1 MSQTNGSGEVAVI
14 GVTKR
19 FGETV
24 AVKDLSLTIPHGAYC
39 CLLGPSGCGKTT
51 ILRMIAGHEKPTS
64 GDIRIG
70 GQSVIGLPQIQRG
83 TAMMFQS
90 YALFPHRSVLD
101 NVAFAL
107 KMRGAGTAERHA
119 KARELLT
126 KVQLEKFADRLPAQL
141 SGGQQQRVA
150 LARALITNPR
160 VLLLDEPLSA
170 LDEYLRLRMRGELR
184 RVQKELGITFVHVTH
199 TQLEAI
205 AVADTVVVMAQGRIE
220 QAASA
225 RDIFVAPRN
234 AYVARFVGG
243 QNVLSGTVES
253 TMNGMAAVAGKNG
266 VRFAFPV
273 GDLRPMRGS
282 SLWGSIRRDRIALE
296 KVAPGTKPTVGL
308 NAVLG
313 EVHTLENQGSYVKV
327 TLDLADSE
335 EFVANVQ
342 DETFF
347 AHPLD
352 IGDRVVARWSAS
364 DVKLLDDGPIAEQSA
379 PAETAVATA
388 R

>member
-1 MSQTNGSGEVAVI
+1 MAEASRSGEVAVV

-19 FGETV
+19 FGETT
-24 AVKDLSLTIPHGAYC
+24 AVKDLSLTIPHGSYC

-51 ILRMIAGHEKPTS
+51 ILRMIAGHENPTT

-70 GQSVIGLPQIQRG
+70 GESVVGLPQVRRG

-107 KMRGAGTAERHA
+107 KMRGAGLAERHA

-126 KVQLEKFADRLPAQL
+126 KVQLENFADRLPAPL
-141 SGGQQQRVA
+141 SGGPQQRGGA
-150 LARALITNPR
+150 LPRALITSPL
-160 VLLLDEPLSA
+160 VLRLDEPLSA

-184 RVQKELGITFVHVTH
+184 RVQKELGITFIHVTH

-205 AVADTVVVMAQGRIE
+205 AVADTVVVMAHGHIE

-225 RDIFVAPRN
+225 RDIFIAPRN

-253 TMNGMAAVAGKNG
+253 AMNGTAAVAAENG
-266 VRFAFPV
+266 ARFAFPV
-273 GDLRPMRGS
+273 GGIRPLRGS
-282 SLWGSIRRDRIALE
+282 
-296 KVAPGTKPTVGL
+296 
-308 NAVLG
+308 
-313 EVHTLENQGSYVKV
+313 
-327 TLDLADSE
+327 
-335 EFVANVQ
+335 
-342 DETFF
+342 
-347 AHPLD
+347 
-352 IGDRVVARWSAS
+352 
-364 DVKLLDDGPIAEQSA
+364 
-379 PAETAVATA
+379 
-388 R
+388 

>member
-1 MSQTNGSGEVAVI
+1 MAEASGSGEVAVV

-19 FGETV
+19 FGETT
-24 AVKDLSLTIPHGAYC
+24 AVKDLSLTIPHGSYC

-51 ILRMIAGHEKPTS
+51 ILRLIAGHENPTT
-64 GDIRIG
+64 GNIRIG
-70 GQSVIGLPQIQRG
+70 GESVVGLPQVRRG

-107 KMRGAGTAERHA
+107 KMRGAGLAERHA

-126 KVQLEKFADRLPAQL
+126 KVQLENFADRLPAQL

-184 RVQKELGITFVHVTH
+184 RVQKELGITFIHVTH

-205 AVADTVVVMAQGRIE
+205 AVADTVVVMAHGRIE

-225 RDIFVAPRN
+225 RDIFIAPRN

-253 TMNGMAAVAGKNG
+253 AMNGTAAVAAGNG
-266 VRFAFPV
+266 ARFAFPV
-273 GDLRPMRGS
+273 GGIPPPRRSKL
-282 SLWGSIRRDRIALE
+282 LGSIRRDRITLE
-296 KVAPGTKPTVGL
+296 NVPPGAKPVGGL
-308 NAVLG
+308 NTVVG
-313 EVHTLENQGSYVKV
+313 EVHTLQDHGSYVQV
-327 TLDLADSE
+327 TLEMADDE
-335 EFVANVQ
+335 EFGAN
-342 DETFF
+342 
-347 AHPLD
+347 
-352 IGDRVVARWSAS
+352 
-364 DVKLLDDGPIAEQSA
+364 
-379 PAETAVATA
+379 
-388 R
+388 

>member
-1 MSQTNGSGEVAVI
+1 MAAVTRSGEIAVV

-19 FGETV
+19 FGETI
-24 AVKDLSLTIPHGAYC
+24 AVEDLSLTIPHGAYC

-51 ILRMIAGHEKPTS
+51 ILRMIAGHENPTI

-70 GQSVIGLPQIQRG
+70 GGSVVGLPQVRRG
-83 TAMMFQS
+83 TAMMFQN

-107 KMRGAGTAERHA
+107 KVRGTGTMARYA
-119 KARELLT
+119 RARELLA
-126 KVQLEKFADRLPAQL
+126 KVQLETLADRFPTQL

-184 RVQKELGITFVHVTH
+184 RVQRELGITFVHVTH

-205 AVADTVVVMAQGRIE
+205 AVADTVVVMAHGRIE

-225 RDIFVAPRN
+225 RDIFIAPRN

-253 TMNGMAAVAGKNG
+253 VMNGTAAIAAENG
-266 VRFAFPV
+266 VRFAVPV
-273 GDLRPMRGS
+273 GDLRPVRGS
-282 SLWGSIRRDRIALE
+282 RLFGSIRRDRIKLE
-296 KVAPGTKPTVGL
+296 KVPPGSKPGGGL
-308 NAVLG
+308 NAAMG
-313 EVHTLENQGSYVKV
+313 DVHTIENQGSYVKV
-327 TLDLADSE
+327 TLNLSGDD
-335 EFVANVQ
+335 EFVAHML
-342 DETFF
+342 DEDFF
-347 AHPLD
+347 SDPLD
-352 IGDRVVARWSAS
+352 IGDRVLARWSAS
-364 DVKLLDDGPIAEQSA
+364 DTKVLDDEHLRFERAMSEPV
-379 PAETAVATA
+379 VAKA
-388 R
+388 I